1 MAEGPGATAR
11 GGRLR
16 LRGAALALCLLGLA
30 AGAGASPLNVILL
43 IGDGMGPAHVEAARL
58 YAGGPLVFDSAPHHA
73 LMTTDSL
80 TSAMN
85 GQPTDSAASAS
96 AMSTGTKVRNTNVSV
111 LSGPGFI
118 IPLETMG
125 EYFRAAGKAV
135 GLVTTSYIED
145 GTPAAFAAHALIRAQ
160 TTRIADELLTAVSPE
175 VLFGAVEPSG
185 ASMNPGRAAAAGYT
199 VVTTRAELAAL
210 DPASA
215 GPVSGQFGGNS
226 LPFEWDFAEGS
237 DLGYDTVPFL
247 SEMTATALDLLSAA
261 DPDGFF
267 LMAEHEGADLAGHLT
282 GDDLSRIGRNV
293 FATLELARTVE
304 LVLDWAADRDDTLIL
319 VTADHETGGLEI
331 LGDNGPGILPDVRW
345 TTSDHTRVPVDLWA
359 WGPGAELVTGLL
371 DNTDIRRIAT
381 VPEPGTGL
389 LVAFGLLLAGR
400 RRARS
405 DPPAA

>member
-1 MAEGPGATAR
+1 LPEDLRAATR
-11 GGRLR
+11 RSWRRLR
-16 LRGAALALCLLGLA
+16 LAALALGLLGLA
-30 AGAGASPLNVILL
+30 ARAGATPLNVILL

-73 LMTTDSL
+73 RMTTDSL
-80 TSAMN
+80 TSALN

-96 AMSTGTKVRNTNVSV
+96 AMSTGTKVRNTSVSV
-111 LSGPGFI
+111 LSGPGFT

-125 EYFRAAGKAV
+125 EHFRAAGKAV

-145 GTPAAFAAHALIRAQ
+145 ATPAAFAAHALIRAQ
-160 TTRIADELLTAVSPE
+160 TARIADELLTAVAPE

-185 ASMNPGRAAAAGYT
+185 ASMTPERAAAAGYT

-210 DPASA
+210 ESASA
-215 GPVSGQFGGNS
+215 GPVSGQFGANS
-226 LPFEWDFAEGS
+226 LPFEWDYAEGT
-237 DLGYDTVPFL
+237 DPGYDTVPFL
-247 SEMTATALDLLSAA
+247 SEMTAAALDLLAAA

-267 LMAEHEGADLAGHLT
+267 LMAEQEGTDLAGHLT
-282 GDDLSRIGRNV
+282 GDDPSRIGRNV
-293 FATLELARTVE
+293 FATLELSRTVE

-331 LGDNGPGILPDVRW
+331 LGDNGPGVLPDVRW

-359 WGPGAELVTGLL
+359 WGPGAELVTGPL

-381 VPEPGTGL
+381 LPEPGTGL
-389 LVAFGLLLAGR
+389 LVGFGLLRVGR
-400 RRARS
+400 RRAGS
-405 DPPAA
+405 ELPAA